1 VFNSGFERLIGTFD
15 AQTMERELR
24 GDPNWQPAE
33 VDQNDANGRG
43 DIDAR
48 VRDREGR
55 DGAGET
61 ANGDGDGQ
69 QETRGARRSRKKKQG
84 LRRRVPAAGR
94 NDANDFLW
102 EGAEEA
108 QWEEWPEAYL
118 GHDGI
123 VGAVDA
129 D

>member
-1 VFNSGFERLIGTFD
+1 
-15 AQTMERELR
+15 MERELR
-24 GDPNWQPAE
+24 GDPNWQPTE
-33 VDQNDANGRG
+33 VNHNHDD
-43 DIDAR
+43 
-48 VRDREGR
+48 VRDGGDDGE
-55 DGAGET
+55 DGADEAAGV
-61 ANGDGDGQ
+61 GDDQ